1 MAGYKGISTKIM
13 KDGSK
18 AIMVRFKFQNRIYP
32 VKNFTKLFGCKTE
45 TQAYNKLQEVKVLIA
60 QGNNPLIYT
69 PHTLNDFWDQRL
81 EEKVAS
87 GEWTNSTPKNYQY
100 FYDAHI
106 RNTIGHL
113 KLDKVGYED
122 LKKVLKKISNRQ
134 PGTKNTFKRLLRPMF
149 AEAVKSGVL
158 QENVVDKIDTF
169 QESSDRSIEK
179 RTSENELEIARQL
192 YRAIPKYKV
201 LAKAQEQEI
210 KMFLM
215 MVLLTAHRMGEIRKL
230 RKENVVLK
238 ENKII
243 SPKNIT
249 KTKEEYHFPIPE
261 ECREYIEG
269 IESGLLFP
277 TLKRGSTYQIFQRLL
292 NLTEINFYNDKTLS
306 LHDTRRLMLM
316 IMIRDCKI
324 DSMLAD
330 SCLSHKQSGVINHYL
345 NFSYQDKVEAYEK
358 YWELIRKEQLEENSE
373 VA

>member
-18 AIMVRFKFQNRIYP
+18 AIMVRFKYQNRTYP
-32 VKNFTKLFGCKTE
+32 VKNFTTLFGCKTE
-45 TQAYNKLQEVKVLIA
+45 TQAFNKLQEVKVLIA
-60 QGNNPLIYT
+60 QGKNPLVYT
-69 PHTLNDFWDQRL
+69 PLTLNDFWDERF

-87 GEWTNSTPKNYQY
+87 GEWTNSTPKNYKY
-100 FYDAHI
+100 FYDAHV

-113 KLDKVGYED
+113 KLDKISYDD
-122 LKKVLKKISNRQ
+122 LKKVLRKISDRQ
-134 PGTKNTFKRLLRPMF
+134 AGTKNTFKRLLRPLF
-149 AEAVKSGVL
+149 AEAVKSGIL
-158 QENVVDKIDTF
+158 QENVIEKIDTF

-179 RTSENELEIARQL
+179 RTSENELDIARQL

-201 LAKAQEQEI
+201 LAKTQEQEI

-215 MVLLTAHRMGEIRKL
+215 MVLLTAHRMGEVMKL
-230 RKENVVLK
+230 RKEDVVLK

-292 NLTEINFYNDKTLS
+292 YLTDINLYNGKTLS

-358 YWELIRKEQLEENSE
+358 YWALIRKE
-373 VA
+373 AA